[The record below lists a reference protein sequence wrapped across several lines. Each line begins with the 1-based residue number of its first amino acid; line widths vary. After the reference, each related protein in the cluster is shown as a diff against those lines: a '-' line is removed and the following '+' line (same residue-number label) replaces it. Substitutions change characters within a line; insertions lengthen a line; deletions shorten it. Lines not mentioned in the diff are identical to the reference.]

1 MCNYRS
7 SKQTCPC
14 YFSTEW
20 SNKNITAS
28 WNLRLALNL
37 VAVTNKAQGLEEC
50 KHVQEEIVHMQ
61 ILYEV
66 FSHQK
71 LTVAVVHALEI
82 ISDKRD
88 GI

>member
-1 MCNYRS
+1 
-7 SKQTCPC
+7 
-14 YFSTEW
+14 
-20 SNKNITAS
+20 
-28 WNLRLALNL
+28 